1 MKDLHDRDCGIT
13 GVGLQAHIDTKF
25 NEWDGVKE
33 NMKRYQD
40 LGLDVHITELDIK
53 CKTCG
58 ENWSDADLKEQADVY
73 EKLLDVCLSAANCKS
88 FETWG
93 FTDKYSWLPDPQDGL
108 PMDRQMKAKPAYDA
122 LYAKLE
128 SFPRDH
134 SAVIARNRST
144 TPQENVEAFLQ

>member
-1 MKDLHDRDCGIT
+1 
-13 GVGLQAHIDTKF
+13 
-25 NEWDGVKE
+25 
-33 NMKRYQD
+33 MKRYQD

-53 CKTCG
+53 CKICG

-73 EKLLDVCLSAANCKS
+73 EKLLDVCLSAANCRS

-108 PMDRQMKAKPAYDA
+108 PMDRQMKANPAYDA

-134 SAVIARNRST
+134 AAVIARNRST
-144 TPQENVEAFLQ
+144 IPQENVEAFLQ